1 MKKTPCIFM
10 PSRHFWMSLE
20 HPLIDRFTT
29 YLAEYGAPCILF
41 HCLLIG
47 HCHWI
52 LLRRAGGGRGV

>member
-20 HPLIDRFTT
+20 HPLIDRFYS

-41 HCLLIG
+41 HCLL
-47 HCHWI
+47 
-52 LLRRAGGGRGV
+52 